1 MKIFRI
7 LLTIST
13 LLSLS
18 LADKDGDNIRE
29 RNITI
34 MASSQTLKESNIYEG
49 NCIPCH
55 KYGMPSSLQ
64 KMFMKYIK
72 AYSGETTVK
81 LTLKQ
86 FLKNPTKEDS
96 VMSEL
101 FLSRF
106 SVKEKSFLSD
116 EDLSK
121 AIDIYWD
128 LYNVRNKL
136 K

>member
-7 LLTIST
+7 LCIVIT
-13 LLSLS
+13 LFSLS
-18 LADKDGDNIRE
+18 LADKEGRTE

-34 MASSQTLKESNIYEG
+34 MTTSSIASEETNIYEG

-55 KYGMPSSLQ
+55 KYGMPSSLE
-64 KMFMKYIK
+64 KMFMKYLK

>member
-1 MKIFRI
+1 MSEEITDEDR
-7 LLTIST
+7 T
-13 LLSLS
+13 
-18 LADKDGDNIRE
+18 E
-29 RNITI
+29 RNIT
-34 MASSQTLKESNIYEG
+34 KRNITISTTSKNLNDVDIYTG

-55 KYGMPSSLQ
+55 EYGMPATLER
-64 KMFMKYIK
+64 MFMKYLK
-72 AYSGETTVK
+72 SYSGEISVK

-86 FLKNPTKEDS
+86 FLKNPLKKDS
-96 VMSEL
+96 VMSDL

-106 SVKEKSFLSD
+106 SVKDKTLLSD
-116 EDLSK
+116 EDLTK

>member
-7 LLTIST
+7 VLTIGT
-13 LLSLS
+13 LFSLS
-18 LADKDGDNIRE
+18 MADIGERRE

-34 MASSQTLKESNIYEG
+34 ITSSINLKEVNIYEG

-55 KYGMPSSLQ
+55 KYGMPSSLE
-64 KMFMKYIK
+64 KMFMKYLK

-86 FLKNPTKEDS
+86 FLQNPIKSDS
-96 VMSEL
+96 VMSNL
-101 FLSRF
+101 FLERF
-106 SVKEKSFLSD
+106 SVKEKTFLSD
-116 EDLSK
+116 KDLTK
-121 AIDIYWD
+121 AIDIYWN

>member
-1 MKIFRI
+1 MKMFRVLVI
-7 LLTIST
+7 LII

-18 LADKDGDNIRE
+18 LGDDTRRE

-34 MASSQTLKESNIYEG
+34 MTSSMASEETNIYEG

-55 KYGMPSSLQ
+55 KYGMPLSLE
-64 KMFMKYIK
+64 KMFMKYLK

-96 VMSEL
+96 VMSDL
-101 FLSRF
+101 FLNRF
-106 SVKEKSFLSD
+106 SVKDKSFLSD
-116 EDLSK
+116 KDLSK

>member
-1 MKIFRI
+1 MK
-7 LLTIST
+7 T
-13 LLSLS
+13 LRFIVLMWLFFLPSIVES
-18 LADKDGDNIRE
+18 AERSE

-34 MASSQTLKESNIYEG
+34 LTNSINLEDINIYEG

-55 KYGMPSSLQ
+55 KYGMPTTLEG
-64 KMFMKYIK
+64 MFMKYLK
-72 AYSGETTVK
+72 EYSGEISIK
-81 LTLKQ
+81 ETLKQ

-101 FLSRF
+101 FLDKF
-106 SVKEKSFLSD
+106 SVKEKSFLND
-116 EDLSK
+116 DDLAK